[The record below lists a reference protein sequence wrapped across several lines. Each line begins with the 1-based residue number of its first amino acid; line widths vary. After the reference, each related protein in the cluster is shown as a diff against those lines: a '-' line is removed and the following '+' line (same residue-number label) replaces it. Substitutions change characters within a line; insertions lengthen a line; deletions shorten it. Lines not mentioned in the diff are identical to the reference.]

1 MKAHKALGSKRSNI
15 LTLALLSLFGITC
28 SAKPTIVNTTD
39 VPAKVSLNFLI
50 GSCTERISQGS
61 DIVIASGEAKDFD
74 LDACVLTKISA
85 QVDVDQ
91 THAWSVSATPYVQ
104 ATPWTGGD
112 FQIVKD
118 AKYKENGGG
127 FGIEKI

>member
-1 MKAHKALGSKRSNI
+1 MKSNI
-15 LTLALLSLFGITC
+15 LTFSLVSLFVINC
-28 SAKPTIVNTTD
+28 AAAPTIANTTD

-61 DIVIASGEAKDFD
+61 DIVIAPGETKDFD

-85 QVDVDQ
+85 QIDVDQ
-91 THAWSVSATPYVQ
+91 KDTWSVATTPYIQ
-104 ATPWTGGD
+104 QTPWTGGD
-112 FQIVKD
+112 FQIVKHE
-118 AKYKENGGG
+118 KYKENGSG